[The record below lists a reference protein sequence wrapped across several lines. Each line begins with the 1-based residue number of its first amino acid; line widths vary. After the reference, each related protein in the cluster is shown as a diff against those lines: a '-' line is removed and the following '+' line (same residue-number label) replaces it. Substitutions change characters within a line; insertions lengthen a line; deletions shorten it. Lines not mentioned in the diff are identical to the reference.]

1 MRIFQHA
8 TFDYWR
14 VPMAKQN
21 CCWMLQVKVG
31 SMSRNQITQY
41 RYSSSVVKLDNK
53 QSASIRNVII
63 NGSKTMMP
71 KWYSC
76 LWHFVNPPCTEKR
89 SGAYANF
96 ESGSG
101 KTINHV
107 YKCSNPKKRR
117 TGNIWLWVRFYF
129 SMFML
134 LLVSLQI
141 VVSQHV
147 G

>member
-107 YKCSNPKKRR
+107 YKCSNPKKDGRVIYDYGWGLTFLCSCFCWFHCR
-117 TGNIWLWVRFYF
+117 LLYL
-129 SMFML
+129 SM
-134 LLVSLQI
+134 
-141 VVSQHV
+141 
-147 G
+147 